1 MLVFAEGG
9 VDLIAAQSVRKR
21 ARRYHR
27 LRSRDLRIVA
37 FVGYADGIFS
47 QAEVIDDFRCA
58 RKQRQNSHGSLAFL
72 RTLCSTVERNSFVF
86 SPFPTFPPNPELDSG
101 AKRQGQSRKT
111 EGRRIALVEKVFD
124 AGKECHGGIQGV

>member
-1 MLVFAEGG
+1 MFTEGG
-9 VDLIAAQSVRKR
+9 VDLLTAQSVRKHTC
-21 ARRYHR
+21 RYHG
-27 LRSRDLRIVA
+27 LRSSDLRIVA
-37 FVGYADGIFS
+37 FVGYADEIVS
-47 QAEVIDDFRCA
+47 QAEGIDDFRCA
-58 RKQRQNSHGSLAFL
+58 RKQGQNSHGSLAFL
-72 RTLCSTVERNSFVF
+72 RILCSTVERNSFVF